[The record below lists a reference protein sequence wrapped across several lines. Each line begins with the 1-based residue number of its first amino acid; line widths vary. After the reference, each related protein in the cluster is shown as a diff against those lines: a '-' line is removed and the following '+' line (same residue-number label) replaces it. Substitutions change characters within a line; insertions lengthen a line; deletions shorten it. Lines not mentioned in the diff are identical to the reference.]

1 MLTNTFAKIKFK
13 CLSSFLDSLSPSR
26 YSFLHLNIIN
36 QDDLFRRN
44 TVPPLYHPHNLR
56 SKIVYF
62 LLNTDAPSSS
72 LPGDAARLTAKG
84 FVSTLKVPV
93 GRTHPCCH
101 IAKDGTT
108 PTFPLSHIG
117 AHIDCLQ
124 NCHQFWWISWIFANV
139 GDFFIEIFSVSLK
152 FSLFLVNNFSQIFV
166 RFSLSKM
173 SPILVTFL
181 QKSLLIH

>member
-26 YSFLHLNIIN
+26 YSFLHLTIIN
-36 QDDLFRRN
+36 QDDLFRRY
-44 TVPPLYHPHNLR
+44 TAPPLYHPHNLR

-101 IAKDGTT
+101 IAKLAPITPKEGTT
-108 PTFPLSHIG
+108 PTFPLSYIRCQRNT
-117 AHIDCLQ
+117 DCHCVGVSGPLQ
-124 NCHQFWWISWIFANV
+124 SICRPRY
-139 GDFFIEIFSVSLK
+139 IFSYTFWKLWPTVFRFQLFVS
-152 FSLFLVNNFSQIFV
+152 
-166 RFSLSKM
+166 
-173 SPILVTFL
+173 
-181 QKSLLIH
+181 